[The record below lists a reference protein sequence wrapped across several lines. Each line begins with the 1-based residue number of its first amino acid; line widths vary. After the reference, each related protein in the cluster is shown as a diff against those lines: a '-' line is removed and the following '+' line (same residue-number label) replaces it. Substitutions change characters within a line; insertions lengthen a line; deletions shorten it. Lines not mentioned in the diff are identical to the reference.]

1 MLKKMLLVLIVGLA
15 ITCAGI
21 TKAEASEVYVGT
33 SPATG
38 WDCYVLT
45 ETIRR
50 HDNGTSYVTLKM
62 YTQNGNASLSQYRFW
77 YDPERDVMR
86 FNNDEGYSGIAN
98 RYETPIEWEMLQV
111 IRNY

>member
-1 MLKKMLLVLIVGLA
+1 MLKKMFFVLIVGIA

-21 TKAEASEVYVGT
+21 TKAEASDVYVGT

-38 WDCYVLT
+38 WDCYVMT
-45 ETIRR
+45 ETISRSG
-50 HDNGTSYVTLKM
+50 NGTTYVTLKM
-62 YTQNGNASLSQYRFW
+62 ITNNGNERYSDYRFW
-77 YDPERDVMR
+77 YDSQRDIMR
-86 FNNDEGYSGIAN
+86 FSNESYSGIAN

>member
-1 MLKKMLLVLIVGLA
+1 MLKKLFAILIVGLA

-21 TKAEASEVYVGT
+21 TKVEAAEVYVGT

-45 ETIRR
+45 QTISRSGG
-50 HDNGTSYVTLKM
+50 NTYVTLKM
-62 YTQNGNASLSQYRFW
+62 YTQNGNERYSDYRFW
-77 YDPERDVMR
+77 YDSQRDVMR
-86 FNNDEGYSGIAN
+86 FSNDSGYSGIAN
-98 RYETPIEWEMLQV
+98 RYETPIEWEMIQV

>member
-1 MLKKMLLVLIVGLA
+1 MLKKMFLVLIVGLA
-15 ITCAGI
+15 VTCAGI
-21 TKAEASEVYVGT
+21 AKAEAAEVYVGT

-50 HDNGTSYVTLKM
+50 NNAGTTYITLKM
-62 YTQNGNASLSQYRFW
+62 YTQNGNERYSDYRFW
-77 YDPERDVMR
+77 YDPDRDVMR
-86 FNNDEGYSGIAN
+86 FANDDGYSGIAN

>member
-1 MLKKMLLVLIVGLA
+1 MLKKMFAILIVGLA

-21 TKAEASEVYVGT
+21 TKVEAAEVYVGT

-45 ETIRR
+45 QTINRSGG
-50 HDNGTSYVTLKM
+50 NTYVTLKM
-62 YTQNGNASLSQYRFW
+62 YTPSGGERYSDYRFW
-77 YDPERDVMR
+77 YDSQRDVMR
-86 FNNDEGYSGIAN
+86 FSNDSGYSGIAN
-98 RYETPIEWEMLQV
+98 RYETPIEWEMIQV